1 MNEKKIST
9 STIAMIALMTA
20 VTCILG
26 PLSVPIGPVPISL
39 TNLAIYFTVI
49 LLGWKKGTVSY
60 VIYLLIGLVGV
71 PVFSSFSAGPAKLF
85 GPTGGY
91 LIGFIFLAMIS
102 GWFIEKFPGKRVMY
116 FVGVKMAEKPADEDH
131 PFGHGRIEYVSGL
144 VVAAAILLMGYELVR
159 DSIGKIMHPEETEFT
174 LLVAVILI
182 ASILVKLYMAYY
194 NRAIGKKLDSAA
206 MKAVATDSLSDTA
219 ATTVVLLASVFT
231 HFTGI
236 KIDGYCGLV
245 VGLLVGYAGFDAA
258 RETLNPLLGQPPAHE
273 FVEKIDEIVMS
284 HSEVCGMHDLI
295 VHDYGPG
302 RQMISLHAEVPA
314 EGNILELHDVIDNIE
329 NELRETLGCEA
340 TIHMDPVVTSDEH
353 VSETKAAMVS
363 LIKAIDEDLSIHDFR
378 MVSGGTHTNLIFDI
392 LAPFGFRLTD
402 EELLTEV
409 LQSVH
414 EHFGDNYYV
423 VTKIDHSYI

>member
-1 MNEKKIST
+1 MVTLLAKIFIKDSEDK
-9 STIAMIALMTA
+9 IKQREAYGMLCGVIG
-20 VTCILG
+20 ILFNV
-26 PLSVPIGPVPISL
+26 LLFIG
-39 TNLAIYFTVI
+39 
-49 LLGWKKGTVSY
+49 K
-60 VIYLLIGLVGV
+60 
-71 PVFSSFSAGPAKLF
+71 
-85 GPTGGY
+85 
-91 LIGFIFLAMIS
+91 FLAGTLSNSIA
-102 GWFIEKFPGKRVMY
+102 IT
-116 FVGVKMAEKPADEDH
+116 ADAFNNLSDA
-131 PFGHGRIEYVSGL
+131 GS
-144 VVAAAILLMGYELVR
+144 
-159 DSIGKIMHPEETEFT
+159 SIVTLHPEETEFT

-219 ATTVVLLASVFT
+219 ATTVVLLASIFT

-314 EGNILELHDVIDNIE
+314 EGNIMELHDVIDNIE

>member
-1 MNEKKIST
+1 MVTLLAKIFIKDSEDKIKQREAYGMLCGVIGILFNVLLFIGKFLAGT
-9 STIAMIALMTA
+9 LSNSIAITA
-20 VTCILG
+20 DAFNNLSDAGSSIVT
-26 PLSVPIGPVPISL
+26 
-39 TNLAIYFTVI
+39 
-49 LLGWKKGTVSY
+49 LLGFK
-60 VIYLLIGLVGV
+60 L
-71 PVFSSFSAGPAKLF
+71 AGAK
-85 GPTGGY
+85 PDT
-91 LIGFIFLAMIS
+91 
-102 GWFIEKFPGKRVMY
+102 E
-116 FVGVKMAEKPADEDH
+116 H

-219 ATTVVLLASVFT
+219 ATTVVLLASIFT

-329 NELRETLGCEA
+329 NELLYVFDLNSAETFKRSITENGKVKTQKTPTYPDDWKNQFGL
-340 TIHMDPVVTSDEH
+340 PVVEH
-353 VSETKAAMVS
+353 RKSMQVNT
-363 LIKAIDEDLSIHDFR
+363 F
-378 MVSGGTHTNLIFDI
+378 
-392 LAPFGFRLTD
+392 
-402 EELLTEV
+402 
-409 LQSVH
+409 
-414 EHFGDNYYV
+414 DNYAVFSLNPEQEKTSRSTESRGDIYE
-423 VTKIDHSYI
+423 